1 VPETVEIVLSIF
13 GLIGI
18 GYAAVRFGIVRPTVA
33 DALAEFVFV
42 IAVPV
47 LLFRTLATADF
58 SGSSPWRLWTVYF
71 VVMASIWILA
81 DRLTRRLFGFTA
93 RRGLVAGMSATYANL
108 VLIGIPLVDRALGE
122 EGMIVVLL
130 LISIHTPLVMFV
142 TVVANEWLVA
152 HEGTERRPLDRAM
165 LWTLAQPLV
174 TNPIL
179 IAVAAG
185 AFWRIAGI
193 PLTGV
198 PATVVDSLARVAGPI
213 ALFSVGAALVNY
225 GIGRQVRPAILLA
238 TLKLL
243 LMPALVL
250 AGALAVGLPPR
261 TVEAVTLLASTPT
274 GVNAYIVASRFGTGQ
289 ALASNTLLYSTA
301 AAIATVGLWLVLLR
315 TFVT

>member
-1 VPETVEIVLSIF
+1 MPETVEIVLSIF

-18 GYAAVRFGIVRPTVA
+18 GYAAVRTGIVRPAVA
-33 DALAEFVFV
+33 DHLAEFVFV

-58 SGSSPWRLWTVYF
+58 SGSSPWRLWGVYF
-71 VVMASIWILA
+71 LVMAATWILA
-81 DRLTRRLFGFTA
+81 DRSTRHFFGFDA
-93 RRGLVAGMSATYANL
+93 RRGLVAGMSATYSNL

-122 EGMIVVLL
+122 QGMIVVLL
-130 LISIHTPLVMFV
+130 LVSIHTPLVMFV
-142 TVVANEWLVA
+142 TVIANEWLVA
-152 HEGTERRPLDRAM
+152 REGEARRIDRAL

-174 TNPIL
+174 TNPLL
-179 IAVAAG
+179 IGVAAG
-185 AFWRIAGI
+185 AFWRIAGL
-193 PLTGV
+193 PLTGA

-213 ALFSVGAALVNY
+213 ALFSVGAALMNY

-250 AGALAVGLPPR
+250 AGALAVGLPPL
-261 TVEAVTLLASTPT
+261 TVEALPLLAATPT

-289 ALASNTLLYSTA
+289 ALASNTLLYSTGA
-301 AAIATVGLWLVLLR
+301 GIATVGLWLALLR
-315 TFVT
+315 TFVTQ